1 MQQTKRFQRFMVS
14 WSLKNQKTIFFK
26 KKVNCWNISRVHFWN
41 FVIIKDLTSTQ
52 ELNGPFTAQSGLE
65 LFLMSLTAVVST
77 FGGS

>member
-1 MQQTKRFQRFMVS
+1 MQQTKRFQRFMVY
-14 WSLKNQKTIFFK
+14 WSLKNQKTIKKK
-26 KKVNCWNISRVHFWN
+26 KKVNCWNISRVNFWN